1 MQNYKKRV
9 LLILYYWPPE
19 GGVGVRRWLKFSKHL
34 SELGWEVTVFTA
46 DKKSYLN
53 EDRSLLKEIHP
64 NIKIIKVPIWEPY
77 SYYNKMKSVS
87 ASAKSSKS
95 IFSSILHWIRANIF
109 IPDARMFWILPSINY
124 LNNELKKN
132 PVDIIISSSTPHSSH
147 LIGMYVAKKNKIPWI
162 SDFRDPWTQYYFL
175 QNLPNTQITLSI
187 HKYLEKLVLNNS
199 DLVITVSNFL
209 KEDFLHRGAKKAE
222 AILNGFDDEDFN
234 IIKPDFSSKF
244 TLIHAGSLE
253 IERNPVILWDV
264 LVSISKEIPEFKDDL
279 IINLTGKI
287 DNLIIDQLNIAG
299 LGKNLNVS
307 THRPHEEIIPDL
319 YKSHILLLPIP
330 ESIGSDKGIMPGKM
344 YEYMRVGGSIL
355 AFGPLDGDAAKLI
368 TKTQTGKMFDF
379 KDFKGVKD
387 FIIKNYLLFKAKKFQ
402 RNDISPFITSISRK
416 EIANHLSIHMKK
428 LIIKD
433 E

>member
-1 MQNYKKRV
+1 
-9 LLILYYWPPE
+9 
-19 GGVGVRRWLKFSKHL
+19 
-34 SELGWEVTVFTA
+34 
-46 DKKSYLN
+46 
-53 EDRSLLKEIHP
+53 
-64 NIKIIKVPIWEPY
+64 
-77 SYYNKMKSVS
+77 
-87 ASAKSSKS
+87 
-95 IFSSILHWIRANIF
+95 
-109 IPDARMFWILPSINY
+109 
-124 LNNELKKN
+124 
-132 PVDIIISSSTPHSSH
+132 
-147 LIGMYVAKKNKIPWI
+147 
-162 SDFRDPWTQYYFL
+162 
-175 QNLPNTQITLSI
+175 LPNTQITLSI

-379 KDFKGVKD
+379 KDFEGVKD
-387 FIIKNYLLFKAKKFQ
+387 FIIKNYLLFKDKKYK
-402 RNDISPFITSISRK
+402 RNDISPFITSISRQ
-416 EIANHLSIHMKK
+416 EIANHLSIHMTK